1 MKVETGIKSGAFAQ
15 DAAQFVEGIAGQ
27 VGNVASQV
35 AGFVTNANQ
44 QATDLSNTVIRKSTA
59 VWNALVS

>member
-15 DAAQFVEGIAGQ
+15 DAAQVVGDVAGQ
-27 VGNVASQV
+27 VAD
-35 AGFVTNANQ
+35 FITNANQ
-44 QATDLSNTVIRKSTA
+44 QAADLSNTVINKSTA

>member
-15 DAAQFVEGIAGQ
+15 DAAQVVGDVAGQ
-27 VGNVASQV
+27 VAD
-35 AGFVTNANQ
+35 FITNANQ
-44 QATDLSNTVIRKSTA
+44 QAADLSKTVINKSTA

>member
-15 DAAQFVEGIAGQ
+15 DAAQIMEDVAGQ
-27 VGNVASQV
+27 VENVASQV

-44 QATDLSNTVIRKSTA
+44 QAADLSSAVVRKSTA